1 MVIGNSVSTSPVTS
15 DTDPK
20 DEDEGVNL
28 SDMDEETKTPRQN
41 FKTAI
46 TRYFLRSEVIAS
58 QHRQHQCLPA
68 ASTLQSPS
76 EALYLAFETRFSGV
90 ELFAGPAFTVIMT
103 SFVMA
108 NTFC

>member
-1 MVIGNSVSTSPVTS
+1 MQAPSTL

-20 DEDEGVNL
+20 DEDEDV
-28 SDMDEETKTPRQN
+28 S
-41 FKTAI
+41 
-46 TRYFLRSEVIAS
+46 
-58 QHRQHQCLPA
+58 